1 MIATLSVM
9 NATPT
14 VTFEHVPRGLTSG
27 RAVSLGILRT
37 LMIGEAALA
46 LVMAIGLSILASAL
60 NESLGGAQGQST
72 EQSVRF
78 AAGFSMLFAIAAAV
92 ASRGVRRHRAWSWT
106 LAALLQLVLAIGTGF
121 AVVTAVWHPA
131 YLLGFGLATV
141 VMLVLSTAS
150 VRRALGQE

>member
-1 MIATLSVM
+1 
-9 NATPT
+9 
-14 VTFEHVPRGLTSG
+14 
-27 RAVSLGILRT
+27 
-37 LMIGEAALA
+37 MIGEAALA
-46 LVMAIGLSILASAL
+46 LVLAIGLSILASAL
-60 NESLGGAQGQST
+60 NESLGGALGKST
-72 EQSVRF
+72 EQRVRF
-78 AAGFSMLFAIAAAV
+78 AAGFSMLFAITAAVASRTAAV

>member
-14 VTFEHVPRGLTSG
+14 VTFQHVPPGLTSG
-27 RAVSLGILRT
+27 RAVSLRILRT

-46 LVMAIGLSILASAL
+46 LAIGLSILASTL

-141 VMLVLSTAS
+141 VIVVLSTAS